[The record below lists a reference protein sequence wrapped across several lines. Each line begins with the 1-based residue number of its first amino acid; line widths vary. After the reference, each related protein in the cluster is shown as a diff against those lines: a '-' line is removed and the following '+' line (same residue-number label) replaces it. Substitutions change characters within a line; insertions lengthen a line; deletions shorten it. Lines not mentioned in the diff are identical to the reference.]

1 MNQIT
6 FLNYLFIE
14 NDIRVYNTHLFMK
27 IYNREIGISKPTYF
41 IAEIDQTLMEI
52 LGELKKLIRIA
63 ADHGADA
70 VKFQQLYSC
79 NLSE

>member
-1 MNQIT
+1 
-6 FLNYLFIE
+6 
-14 NDIRVYNTHLFMK
+14 MK
-27 IYNREIGISKPTYF
+27 IYNREIGISKPKF
-41 IAEIDQTLMEI
+41 ILLRKLDQTLMEI

-70 VKFQQLYSC
+70 VKFLVLYSC